1 MLTSERTEEDLLEQK
16 CLGILRNMMESEPET
31 LAPKLMHTDSFIN
44 FLLDTLDD
52 QTHPTNMSYIQLLC
66 SELLLLTLQH
76 CTDAFRSKFV
86 ITLQGVIRL
95 LTLIDMRLEE
105 QELGDTTLEVLQ
117 NSMDGLCMVLVDD
130 SIKENAQVFSEA
142 HGHQMMLSIIV
153 NN

>member
-16 CLGILRNMMESEPET
+16 CLGILRNMMESEPES

-52 QTHPTNMSYIQLLC
+52 QTQVANMSYIQLLC
-66 SELLLLTLQH
+66 SELLLLTLQN

-95 LTLIDMRLEE
+95 LTLID
-105 QELGDTTLEVLQ
+105 
-117 NSMDGLCMVLVDD
+117 
-130 SIKENAQVFSEA
+130 
-142 HGHQMMLSIIV
+142 
-153 NN
+153 